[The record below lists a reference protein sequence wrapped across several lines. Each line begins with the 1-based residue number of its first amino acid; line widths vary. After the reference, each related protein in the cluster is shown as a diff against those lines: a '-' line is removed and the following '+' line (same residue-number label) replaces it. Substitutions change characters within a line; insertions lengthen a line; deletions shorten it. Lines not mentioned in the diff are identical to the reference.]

1 MRKISVN
8 NGRSYTTVEDAIAK
22 VGIMTIAMMMDDD
35 IRRDVDA
42 SFTGETDADF
52 VRAYL
57 SVAHDDLIIG

>member
-1 MRKISVN
+1 MKRISVD

-57 SVAHDDLIIG
+57 TVARDDLVIG